1 LNDEN
6 MFQSIFTW
14 EDEDM
19 FRPIMTWDELEKYVK
34 RFSDNDDYEGV
45 C

>member
-1 LNDEN
+1 ME
-6 MFQSIFTW
+6 
-14 EDEDM
+14 EDEDI

-34 RFSDNDDYEGV
+34 RFSDNDDYERV